1 MKLVYIITGILA
13 TVALTTAKNTFRP
26 WKAGIGPSLDP
37 PNFDHPLPIPEGG
50 KFEIIRGANKRPNGE
65 LQGLRGGLGSGF
77 ESIEAKK
84 EKEAFLR
91 EDADI
96 MRARRL
102 DMRLQR
108 AKAGVS
114 E

>member
-1 MKLVYIITGILA
+1 MKLIYIITGILA

-50 KFEIIRGANKRPNGE
+50 
-65 LQGLRGGLGSGF
+65 LRGGLGSGF
-77 ESIEAKK
+77 ESVEAKK

-91 EDADI
+91 EDAEI

-108 AKAGVS
+108 AKAGIS

>member
-1 MKLVYIITGILA
+1 MKPVCVVTGILA
-13 TVALTTAKNTFRP
+13 IVALTTAKNTFRP

-37 PNFDHPLPIPEGG
+37 PNFVHPLPIPEGG
-50 KFEIIRGANKRPNGE
+50 KFEIIRGANKRPDGE
-65 LQGLRGGLGSGF
+65 LQGLRGGLSCGF
-77 ESIEAKK
+77 ESVEAKK

-91 EDADI
+91 EDADL

-108 AKAGVS
+108 AKAAIS